1 MDHIIFLRT
10 GWPINCMKVCLESL
24 RRHHQECK
32 IHLHYDNYFTKFK
45 LKRFNINFEKINKKI
60 CQNRPVFYK
69 TLMAKDLCLS
79 LPEGD
84 RILIVDF
91 DILFQ
96 NNPFLMFEEFPD
108 NDLYYSYCLMST
120 KDSLRPEK
128 IWKSVRTKINGGV
141 WGLVVNDKTKEL
153 MNFWIDN
160 LINPSWDKWVNNEL
174 RLSHDKKG
182 LKGSKWFFSDQDFL
196 NCIDWHEPPLSKPI
210 KKVDVGYKYNYFT
223 STWGYFN
230 EELSMRNKFGNKDY
244 KIIHF
249 KGSFQDTFNLS
260 NPRIYNYKNILAN
273 KDLTTIWSRDRIYR
287 RFVKRGSKRFELV

>member
-1 MDHIIFLRT
+1 
-10 GWPINCMKVCLESL
+10 MKVCLESL
-24 RRHHQECK
+24 RRHNPKCK

-45 LKRFNINFEKINKKI
+45 FKKFNINFEKINKKI

-69 TLMAKDLCLS
+69 TLMAKELCLK

-91 DILFQ
+91 DTLFQ

-108 NDLYYSYCLMST
+108 NDLYYTYCLMSS

-128 IWKSVRTKINGGV
+128 IWKSLKSKINGGV
-141 WGLVVNDKTKEL
+141 WGLIVNDKTKEL
-153 MNFWIDN
+153 MKFWIDN

-174 RLSHDKKG
+174 RLSHNQKG

-196 NCIDWHEPPLSKPI
+196 NCIDWHDPPLSKPI

-230 EELSMRNKFGNKDY
+230 EELSMRNKIGNKDY

-273 KDLTTIWSRDRIYR
+273 RDLTTIWSRDRIYR
-287 RFVKRGSKRFELV
+287 RFLKRGSKRFEII